1 MSDISEERLRQA
13 VCEAGELLD
22 ASLPDADGCSHTFSP
37 AFAKKMDRLLR
48 RRKRLPLYRNL
59 QRAACLFLVF
69 LIGSAVLLS
78 TNAQARQVVFGW
90 VREQLE
96 HSQDYVHQG
105 PVTPSEATKVYT
117 LPQPEGYW
125 LEEASWMCD
134 LGDVLYRNDQGL
146 YIDFSYQYET
156 DKSSSMLSI
165 VTDHADKVSVTVQEL
180 PADLYLS
187 HDSDASNTIVWSDP
201 DTGALLQLTA
211 FLGQEDL
218 LALAETVVC
227 KEQEDVLHHQVG
239 VPPEYDLSYERQCT
253 GYFRQD
259 YYDDQRDL
267 SLTLCCQTTSGIGG
281 NLIPPAWYAK
291 TAVQVGTSP
300 ALFYPGYPD
309 SQHNTLIWTDQ
320 EHQSLVY
327 LEGSLAQA
335 DLIALAEGLTPFAK

>member
-1 MSDISEERLRQA
+1 MSGISEERLRQA

-22 ASLPDADGCSHTFSP
+22 ASLPGIDQCDHAFSP
-37 AFAKKMDRLLR
+37 SFGEKMDRLLR
-48 RRKRLPLYRNL
+48 RRKRLTLYRNFK
-59 QRAACLFLVF
+59 RAACLFLVF
-69 LIGSAVLLS
+69 LLGGAVLLS

-90 VREQLE
+90 VREQMD
-96 HSQDYVHQG
+96 HTQDYVHQG
-105 PVTPSEATKVYT
+105 PVTPSETTKVYT
-117 LPQPEGYW
+117 LPLPEGYW
-125 LEEASWMCD
+125 LEDSSWMRD
-134 LGDVLYRNDQGL
+134 LGDEIYRNDQGL
-146 YIDFSYQYET
+146 YIDFSYQYVTE
-156 DKSSSMLSI
+156 KSASLLSL
-165 VTDHADKVSVTVQEL
+165 VTDHADKFSVTVHDL

-201 DTGALLQLTA
+201 DTDALLQVTA
-211 FLGQEDL
+211 FLEREDL
-218 LALAETVVC
+218 LALAETVEC
-227 KEQEDVLHHQVG
+227 KEQEEVLHRQMG

-267 SLTLCCQTTSGIGG
+267 SLTLCCQTTSGIGN

-300 ALFYPGYPD
+300 ALFYPSYPD
-309 SQHNTLIWTDQ
+309 SRHNTLIWTDQ

-335 DLIALAEGLTPFAK
+335 DLIALAEGLAPFTE